1 MKFHEKAMLLDL
13 GNGSFTG
20 PSGFVTPDG
29 RTVVFT
35 ITQGKRGWKEEY
47 YAGWAHNGGL
57 PVELSVQNSELRIRP
72 IRELSALRRRE
83 LLRLADVSLE
93 EAKEALAAFSGNML
107 WLRIRADARLLKVE
121 AGDAQSK
128 RIIYYDREAERF
140 GVFDETGEELGKYR
154 GEEDRVELGDELVC
168 MEYFLDHSMIEAY
181 LNEKK
186 SITARNYIAGR
197 NRRISLDGS
206 VDRICELELWEMSP
220 AYEK

>member
-1 MKFHEKAMLLDL
+1 MLLDL
-13 GNGSFTG
+13 GNGIFTG

-35 ITQGKRGWKEEY
+35 IAQGKRGWKEEY

-57 PVELSVQNSELRIRP
+57 PVELLVQNSELRIRP
-72 IRELSALRRRE
+72 IRELSSLRRRE

-93 EAKEALAAFSGNML
+93 EAKETLAAFSGNML

-181 LNEKK
+181 LTGFV
-186 SITARNYIAGR
+186 SWSCGR
-197 NRRISLDGS
+197 
-206 VDRICELELWEMSP
+206 
-220 AYEK
+220 